1 MSLYVSDLI
10 GVGVLMDCITM
21 LPSVSSDEQRGT
33 SMEVQVS
40 DQSSLA
46 CGIAVKLAL
55 ISRLRILL
63 VMVIYKW

>member
-46 CGIAVKLAL
+46 CGITVKLAL